1 MSQTIFERLV
11 DYFES
16 VGSVLKGSAKP
27 SAVFP
32 NASDKGTSRERVY
45 AEFLRTHTPNS
56 CTTSFGGFLFD
67 DEGSESRQ
75 LDVLVMTNTAPRF
88 DFDNADGT
96 GKSFSHVEG
105 CIAVACLKSSLNKNE
120 IYDSLE
126 NIASIPLVKPLADR
140 QIFGLGIKA
149 DAHEDWP
156 LKIVYSPEG
165 CSVETALRHIDDFYL
180 SNQTIPIGRR
190 PNVIHVAGNY
200 YLSRITEGITFQPGP
215 TPVVGAYGQ
224 LTSLSDFQ
232 ALLYVVDEIQ
242 NRSVAAQH
250 ILYQYRNLWRQVTDA
265 ACIRLAK

>member
-1 MSQTIFERLV
+1 MSQRIFDRLV

-27 SAVFP
+27 SAIFP
-32 NASDKGTSRERVY
+32 NASDKGTSRERIY
-45 AEFLRTHTPNS
+45 AEFLRTHSPNS

-67 DEGSESRQ
+67 DDGNESRQ
-75 LDVLVMTNTAPRF
+75 LDLLVMANTAPRF
-88 DFDNADGT
+88 DFDNSDGL

-105 CIAVACLKSSLNKNE
+105 CIAVACLKSNLNKNE

-126 NIASIPLVKPLADR
+126 NIASVPLVKPLTDR
-140 QIFGLGIKA
+140 QMFGLGVKA

-165 CSVETALRHIDDFYL
+165 CSAETALRHINDFYL
-180 SNQTIPIGRR
+180 SNQDIPVGRR

-200 YLSRITEGITFQPGP
+200 YLSRITEGITFRPGP
-215 TPVVGAYGQ
+215 TPPVGECGQ
-224 LTSLSDFQ
+224 LTSLADFR
-232 ALLYVVDEIQ
+232 ALVYVVDEIQ

-250 ILYQYRNLWRQVTDA
+250 DLYQYRSLWHQVA
-265 ACIRLAK
+265 AAASIRLES